1 MSPWSL
7 KIATPVVN
15 AIPKKQPSA
24 LCSVCVSSS
33 LVLQGLG
40 PTSESLATNTAL
52 VRLLVLSAGSSATSN
67 GWWRLCWNHT
77 GHTRGC
83 TAGHSDW
90 AGPVAFLLP
99 YPAQSLCITV
109 QFKVRLVWLQHNH
122 HHQITD
128 APDAALGQAA
138 LCLQCSICCQAVG
151 HTTWSTRLLP
161 TVRSRVKCDQCQE
174 RSTSRERLAKHRQYQ
189 HSNQSHPRAECDK
202 TFVSKSSLGKCTL

>member
-67 GWWRLCWNHT
+67 GWWQLC
-77 GHTRGC
+77 
-83 TAGHSDW
+83 
-90 AGPVAFLLP
+90 
-99 YPAQSLCITV
+99 
-109 QFKVRLVWLQHNH
+109 
-122 HHQITD
+122 
-128 APDAALGQAA
+128 
-138 LCLQCSICCQAVG
+138 
-151 HTTWSTRLLP
+151 
-161 TVRSRVKCDQCQE
+161 
-174 RSTSRERLAKHRQYQ
+174 
-189 HSNQSHPRAECDK
+189 
-202 TFVSKSSLGKCTL
+202 